1 MADPRFYDR
10 LGPLSIEEI
19 AALSGAA
26 ISDSGRAGTRVE
38 GLAPLNAGLR
48 GHLCYA
54 ESEKSLKGLQGTDLD
69 GAIVLAPQAAA
80 GPIADLGGQVLVHS
94 TPRLAFAR
102 VAGQLVR
109 PRRFEPGERV
119 HATASIDASARLM
132 PGAVIGAGAE
142 IGADTLIEPNA
153 VIGPGCRIGAGA
165 RIGAGVSIACAIIG
179 SHCNILAGAVIGEDG
194 FGVAVSAAE
203 TVDVPHLGIVLIG
216 DHVTI
221 GAHTAIDRALFGAT
235 EIGSHTKIDN
245 HCHIAHNCRIG
256 ERVIMAGFSGM
267 AGSAEIGEGAM
278 LGGRVGI
285 YDHTRV
291 GAGARIAAT
300 AAVNRDVPP
309 GETWAGNPAQP
320 LRDNMR
326 EIAEL
331 RRLVKAK
338 NNKKKD

>member
-1 MADPRFYDR
+1 MADPRFFDR
-10 LGPLSIEEI
+10 LGPLTVTDI

-26 ISDSGRAGTRVE
+26 ISDSGKAGTHVE
-38 GLAPLNAGLR
+38 GLAPLTEARR
-48 GHLCYA
+48 GCLSYA
-54 ESEKSLKGLQGTDLD
+54 ESEKSLKGLETTALL
-69 GAIVLAPQAAA
+69 GAVVLAPAAAA
-80 GPIADLGGQVLVHS
+80 GRISDLGGQVLVHS
-94 TPRLAFAR
+94 SPRVGFAR
-102 VAGQLVR
+102 VAGHLVR
-109 PRRFEPGERV
+109 RRHFEPGEPV
-119 HATASIDASARLM
+119 HATASVDASARLM
-132 PGAVIGAGAE
+132 PGAVIGPGAVV
-142 IGADTLIEPNA
+142 GANCVIEPNA
-153 VIGPGCRIGAGA
+153 VIGPGCRVGESTRIGAGA
-165 RIGAGVSIACAIIG
+165 SIACAIIG

-194 FGVAVSAAE
+194 FGVAVSATE
-203 TVDVPHLGIVLIG
+203 VLDIPHLGHVLIG

-221 GAHTAIDRALFGAT
+221 GAHTAVDRAVFGAT

-267 AGSAEIGEGAM
+267 AGSAEIGDGAM

-300 AAVNRDVPP
+300 AAVNRDVPA

-331 RRLVKAK
+331 RRLVRSKS
-338 NNKKKD
+338 NKKKD